1 MRVER
6 QVTYKLQ
13 VETGSAFRRLVG
25 EPWAHTRPGME
36 RSRAAAELGRDETDT
51 QSPGKITRKPRKETL
66 SSRRGAGRKSCPIIW
81 PVFLPAP
88 ATTNRTENRLG

>member
-1 MRVER
+1 MGVER

-13 VETGSAFRRLVG
+13 VGTGSTFRRLVG

-51 QSPGKITRKPRKETL
+51 Q
-66 SSRRGAGRKSCPIIW
+66 
-81 PVFLPAP
+81 
-88 ATTNRTENRLG
+88 